1 MLKLSFFSLFLLL
14 ISCSKEG
21 PKIQDRKDF
30 ASDTITTDNVS
41 YNNYIKPLLTKNC
54 GTCHGDG
61 GSAEVW
67 WKNTHTYSNAVQNA
81 RAISTTIYNATMPP
95 PPKFPFTERDR
106 DLVMAWINRGTP
118 EN

>member
-1 MLKLSFFSLFLLL
+1 MIKLTFFLFILFL

-21 PKIQDRKDF
+21 TQIQDRKVF
-30 ASDTITTDNVS
+30 ASDTITFENVS
-41 YNNYIKPLLTKNC
+41 YTNYIKPLLTKNC
-54 GTCHGDG
+54 ATCHGDG

-67 WKNTHTYSNAVQNA
+67 WKNTHTYSNAVENA
-81 RAISTTIYNATMPP
+81 RAISTTINNATMPP

-106 DLVMAWINRGTP
+106 DLVMAWIKRGTP